1 MDMAEIS
8 LLVKYAGSCTAL
20 LLVASIFW
28 VAFKGRSWH
37 PIRYRLWLLA
47 NGKNKVADEKVAKAL
62 QDETDLI
69 AFRFHFMD
77 VDSLHEAKKLIA
89 WADAKHVSLSM
100 LQACGDYFSSKKL
113 ALKDKL
119 LPLKPVTGVV
129 ATIAGA
135 GSCIALMAVLGI
147 VTSSAILRFKDSGQ
161 WFFLAPHEARTLLGN
176 QASTLT
182 DAACKASQGS
192 AESSFTP
199 EDRKA
204 LCEFFADPKLGAYVS
219 NTVRQ
224 QRIALG
230 SLLGVMLFGWVQIF
244 GGLLRL
250 RAAWR
255 LRAHLEGEVAEGA
268 SA

>member
-1 MDMAEIS
+1 MDLTEIS
-8 LLVKYAGSCTAL
+8 LLVKYAGSYTAL
-20 LLVASIFW
+20 LLVVSIFW
-28 VAFKGRSWH
+28 VALKGRSWH

-69 AFRFHFMD
+69 AFRVHFVD

-100 LQACGDYFSSKKL
+100 LQACGDYFSPKKL

-119 LPLKPVTGVV
+119 LPLKPVAGVV
-129 ATIAGA
+129 AAIGGV
-135 GSCIALMAVLGI
+135 GSFVALMAVLGMA
-147 VTSSAILRFKDSGQ
+147 TSSAIYQFKDSGQ

-176 QASTLT
+176 QSSTLT
-182 DAACKASQGS
+182 DATCKASQGS

-204 LCEFFADPKLGAYVS
+204 LCQFFTDPKLGTYVTD
-219 NTVRQ
+219 TVRQ
-224 QRIALG
+224 QRTALG
-230 SLLGVMLFGWVQIF
+230 FLLGVMLLCWVQIF
-244 GGLLRL
+244 GWLLRL

-255 LRAHLEGEVAEGA
+255 LKEHLESEVAERA
-268 SA
+268 SV